1 MILFFSVATAEMFST
16 DKKDIDVGLIEMVYH
31 MMPGC
36 LAYSTQRKAFD
47 PLARLCVVL
56 VYKESFA

>member
-1 MILFFSVATAEMFST
+1 MFST
-16 DKKDIDVGLIEMVYH
+16 DKKDIDVVYH

-47 PLARLCVVL
+47 ALARLCVVL